1 MLRWN
6 PQTKC
11 IALVVFTGLVVSW
24 VRQGL
29 EHHWKWF
36 ASWEDFFLSWF
47 IYTQVVAFL
56 AVFAGVAIIATHRFF
71 VGSEY
76 GDDNDQLI
84 FYVVMTALVSAIFIA
99 IIWHS
104 PLPNWANQAAD
115 A

>member
-71 VGSEY
+71 VGSAY
-76 GDDNDQLI
+76 GDDYDQLI

>member
-36 ASWEDFFLSWF
+36 ASWEDFLPLLVHLHAGPSVPSRIRWGRDHSNTPIFCRLGVRRRLRPVNLLCRHDGTSQRN
-47 IYTQVVAFL
+47 IYCDHL
-56 AVFAGVAIIATHRFF
+56 ALGT
-71 VGSEY
+71 
-76 GDDNDQLI
+76 
-84 FYVVMTALVSAIFIA
+84 
-99 IIWHS
+99 
-104 PLPNWANQAAD
+104 P
-115 A
+115 